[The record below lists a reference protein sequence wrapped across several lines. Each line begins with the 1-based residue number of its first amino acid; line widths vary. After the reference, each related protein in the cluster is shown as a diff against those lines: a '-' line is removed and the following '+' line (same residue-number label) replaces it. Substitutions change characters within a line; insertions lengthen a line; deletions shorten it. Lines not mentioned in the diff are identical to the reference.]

1 MLFSMNCVTVRR
13 FLFEEICLNSA
24 AVLSGCWQHY
34 MATLGLYGAQAG
46 RGYVVN
52 TARRL

>member
-1 MLFSMNCVTVRR
+1 MLFFMNCVTVRR
-13 FLFEEICLNSA
+13 FLFEEICHNSA

-34 MATLGLYGAQAG
+34 LAMGLYGAQAG